1 MLLLHS
7 LFEAEVF
14 MCKKLD
20 LPFSFVHFA
29 SIYPDTPVLDVLDLY
44 LMIYFN
50 PLILYAQALDST
62 SKLFL
67 LLLII
72 IYKVLEPVQQDSE
85 SILHLIISLHECLGF
100 TLVHLGFSAHGFQGL
115 PHFHVSPDQII
126 NQEHILQSLL
136 IKLGHGN
143 CVT

>member
-29 SIYPDTPVLDVLDLY
+29 SIYPVLDVLDLY